1 MPPSRAR
8 FFSRSRTLSCLAIL
22 LAGSLPAG
30 AAVPVYKW
38 FPSNEFYF
46 AAPLAQNLH
55 YPGGTARAAAW
66 AFGFRAV
73 SNGEGVGKTGAFQI
87 QHLTVNNKTAGVNG
101 SFYLLELLAGA
112 EYISPAAQNQPMR
125 FTAAA
130 LANLGLSDTT
140 LYMAP
145 MLTAGLLYQT
155 NPAEQIPNGF
165 SLTLYYRLTDIH
177 LDNAAGKPAA
187 LRPAAGLRLGYIF
200 PGFWTQK

>member
-1 MPPSRAR
+1 MSHSRTR
-8 FFSRSRTLSCLAIL
+8 FFNCSRTLSCLAIL

-46 AAPLAQNLH
+46 AAPLAQNLR

-87 QHLTVNNKTAGVNG
+87 QHLTLNSRTAGVNG

-112 EYISPAAQNQPMR
+112 E
-125 FTAAA
+125 
-130 LANLGLSDTT
+130 
-140 LYMAP
+140 
-145 MLTAGLLYQT
+145 
-155 NPAEQIPNGF
+155 
-165 SLTLYYRLTDIH
+165 
-177 LDNAAGKPAA
+177 
-187 LRPAAGLRLGYIF
+187 
-200 PGFWTQK
+200 